1 MDIPIICI
9 TFTNVMKQLKK
20 LKLMGTI
27 FEQNVVAL
35 TDRISTKIGYSV
47 SNKSIAIE
55 LLDNYGQSNTKRFSK
70 LFYSESDG
78 ILKAKLS
85 FKK

>member
-1 MDIPIICI
+1 
-9 TFTNVMKQLKK
+9 MKQFKK

-27 FEQNVVAL
+27 FEQNVVVL

-47 SNKSIAIE
+47 SNKRAAVE
-55 LLDNYGQSNTKRFSK
+55 LLCKYEQSNTKRFSK
-70 LFYSESDG
+70 LFYNENDG
-78 ILKAKLS
+78 ILKAKLI